1 MVLAQDFAGRIQ
13 TLGRRTRAEVGASD
27 LALVKRLKL
36 STGVAQTLG
45 RLLLC
50 LTSGPWT
57 WLIGMLS
64 LGYYFAV
71 EAQLNHS
78 IMHGAYAG
86 IPGAGRFTPSR
97 YESLALPFQ
106 SRTWGDA
113 HRIHHAN
120 PSLLE
125 LDPDTI
131 HPLFRVHDSQEWR
144 PWHLF
149 NTFLGALFTFE
160 IWAYDYDR
168 FLKRTGHR
176 PKNDRREISKFLLY
190 VGYQYLLFA
199 VLAGPRWKAMLLAT
213 LAASVVRNLIFTG
226 LQTGSSVGRDVSTLH
241 PLNVAAKKMDDWY
254 RFQVETSKNFVLNGI
269 WRVLCGGLDRHIEHH
284 LYPNL
289 PPNRL
294 HALSPE
300 IRDLCRSEHVAYSE
314 YPSFW
319 ASLGDS
325 LSHLASLSMPPQK
338 C

>member
-1 MVLAQDFAGRIQ
+1 LKWSTR
-13 TLGRRTRAEVGASD
+13 LGE
-27 LALVKRLKL
+27 LV
-36 STGVAQTLG
+36 G
-45 RLLLC
+45 RLC
-50 LTSGPWT
+50 LHFAIGPWS
-57 WLIGMLS
+57 WVAGVCALAYHL
-64 LGYYFAV
+64 AV

-113 HRIHHAN
+113 HRIHHSN

-125 LDPDTI
+125 HDPDTI
-131 HPLFRVHDSQEWR
+131 HPLFRVHGSQEWR

-149 NTFLGALFTFE
+149 NTFIGALLTFE
-160 IWAYDYDR
+160 LWAYDYDR
-168 FLKRTGHR
+168 FLKRTEHR
-176 PKNDRREISKFLLY
+176 SRNDRRELSKFLLY
-190 VGYQYLLFA
+190 VGYQYALFA
-199 VLAGPRWKAMLLAT
+199 VLAGGRWKSMLLAT

-226 LQTGSSVGRDVSTLH
+226 LQTASSVGREVSTLH
-241 PLNVAAKKMDDWY
+241 PLNVAAKKMDEWY
-254 RFQVETSKNFVLNGI
+254 RFQVETSKNFVLNGV

-300 IRDLCRSEHVAYSE
+300 IRELCRAGGASYSE
-314 YPSFW
+314 YSSFW
-319 ASLGDS
+319 TSLGDS
-325 LSHLASLSMPPQK
+325 LSHLGALSRPPANRSNLCFSSK
-338 C
+338 N